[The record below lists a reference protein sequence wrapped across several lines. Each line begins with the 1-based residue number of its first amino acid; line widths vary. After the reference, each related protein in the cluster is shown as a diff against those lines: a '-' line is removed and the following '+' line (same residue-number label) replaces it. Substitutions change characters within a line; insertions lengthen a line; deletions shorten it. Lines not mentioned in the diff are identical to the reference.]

1 MRLRCA
7 LLVLL
12 IAAAA
17 LPVADCF
24 QQHQPASR
32 MLQPATAGRVGSSSP
47 RLLPTGNENA
57 LTRQSKVVTT
67 TTTTTAL
74 FDNNS
79 NSNKKRPEFSREL
92 LLREEA
98 ENPFRKVRFF
108 FYGSLGAGAL
118 VSLLVSITR
127 VAAAL
132 SGINPDLLPESSINA
147 AVDAGGLV
155 VLGLLWRNDLQ
166 AEQSRLQRASKGAAL
181 AQLKVRL
188 SKSLLFLDG
197 GDDGGTAGAGVLDKI
212 DSSISSSSSSAT
224 TFTTSLAS
232 LRRGRGIEKRVVIA
246 AAGRAKIAAVLKD
259 AKDLADAL
267 TVNDLLVVPVVIP
280 GIALPADLLSLLQQ
294 EGDDDASGDPLSLF
308 SECVALPV
316 GNSWSVVIDDEVR
329 QAIEQGIDVD
339 QEGLCVILK
348 KNGRVGQRTRGIFLN
363 NLVGEVTRRRDAGM
377 DVVNI

>member
-1 MRLRCA
+1 
-7 LLVLL
+7 V
-12 IAAAA
+12 
-17 LPVADCF
+17 PVASCF
-24 QQHQPASR
+24 QQRQPVRRTLHQPPNAAR
-32 MLQPATAGRVGSSSP
+32 QRGGA
-47 RLLPTGNENA
+47 ENA
-57 LTRQSKVVTT
+57 LTRQSRLARSIVVTKT
-67 TTTTTAL
+67 TTSTAL
-74 FDNNS
+74 FDS
-79 NSNKKRPEFSREL
+79 NSNNKNDKKRPEFSREL

-108 FYGSLGAGAL
+108 LYGGLGAGAL

-127 VAAAL
+127 IAAAL
-132 SGINPDLLPESSINA
+132 SGINADLLPESSINA

-155 VLGLLWRNDLQ
+155 VLGLLWRNDLR

-197 GDDGGTAGAGVLDKI
+197 GDDGVAGASADKI
-212 DSSISSSSSSAT
+212 DSSTASSSSSAS

-246 AAGRAKIAAVLKD
+246 AAGRAKIAAVLRD

-280 GIALPADLLSLLQQ
+280 SIALPADLLSLLQQ
-294 EGDDDASGDPLSLF
+294 PGDDASGDPSLL

>member
-12 IAAAA
+12 IATAA

-24 QQHQPASR
+24 QQHQPAR
-32 MLQPATAGRVGSSSP
+32 RTLQPGGSSSP
-47 RLLPTGNENA
+47 RPLIPTGNGNA
-57 LTRQSKVVTT
+57 LTRQSKNVVT

-74 FDNNS
+74 FDNSN

-108 FYGSLGAGAL
+108 FYGALGAGAL

-197 GDDGGTAGAGVLDKI
+197 GDDGGTAGAGADKI
-212 DSSISSSSSSAT
+212 DSSSSG

-280 GIALPADLLSLLQQ
+280 GIALPADLMSLLQQ
-294 EGDDDASGDPLSLF
+294 QPGDDDASGDPPSLL